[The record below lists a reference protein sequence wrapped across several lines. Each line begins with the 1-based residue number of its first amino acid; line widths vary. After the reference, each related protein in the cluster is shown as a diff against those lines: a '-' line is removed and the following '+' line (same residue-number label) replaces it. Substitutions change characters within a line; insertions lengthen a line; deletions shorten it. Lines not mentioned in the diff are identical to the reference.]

1 MQTRFEGKVAFV
13 TRARSGIRAAVTSA
27 LLDDGTDF
35 KETNM
40 SLFRLDAS
48 IFPGTSASAE
58 LAGII
63 EAEWTASHAGATV
76 VRRDVGSNPLP
87 ADAWTL
93 ATMAGFAPE
102 EERTPA
108 QREAL
113 FLATTLAAELRDAE
127 AVLLAVPLYNY
138 GVSQHFKTWVDL
150 VVAGAGAGDAVLK
163 GKPTVLATVRGGS
176 YGPGTPR
183 EGWDH
188 STPYLKR
195 ILADMWE
202 ADLTVIEREFTLVGV
217 NPELDDFKALAA
229 QFHSGA
235 LTAAR
240 DAGKALATR

>member
-1 MQTRFEGKVAFV
+1 
-13 TRARSGIRAAVTSA
+13 
-27 LLDDGTDF
+27 
-35 KETNM
+35 M

-48 IFPGTSASAE
+48 IFPATSAAAE

-63 EAEWTASHAGATV
+63 EEEWTASHPGGPV
-76 VRRDVGSNPLP
+76 VRRDLGSSPLP
-87 ADAWTL
+87 ADAWAL
-93 ATMAGFAPE
+93 AMAAGFAPE

-113 FLATTLAAELRDAE
+113 ALAAALAAELRDAE

-138 GVSQHFKTWVDL
+138 GVSQHFKAWVDL
-150 VVAGAGAGDAVLK
+150 VVAGAGATDPVLK

-176 YGPGTPR
+176 YGPGAPR

-188 STPYLKR
+188 STPYLRR

-217 NPELDDFKALAA
+217 NPALDEFKDIAA
-229 QFHSGA
+229 QFHSDA

-240 DAGKALATR
+240 DAGKALAAR

>member
-1 MQTRFEGKVAFV
+1 
-13 TRARSGIRAAVTSA
+13 
-27 LLDDGTDF
+27 
-35 KETNM
+35 M

-48 IFPGTSASAE
+48 IFPATSASAE

-63 EAEWTASHAGATV
+63 EAEWTASHPGEPV
-76 VRRDVGSNPLP
+76 VRRDLGSNPLP
-87 ADAWTL
+87 ADAWAL
-93 ATMAGFAPE
+93 AMAAGFAPE

-113 FLATTLAAELRDAE
+113 ALAAALAAELRDAE

-138 GVSQHFKTWVDL
+138 GVSQHFKAWADL
-150 VVAGAGAGDAVLK
+150 VVAGAGGTEPVLK

-176 YGPGTPR
+176 YGPGVPR

-188 STPYLKR
+188 STPYLRR

-217 NPELDDFKALAA
+217 NPALDEFKDIAA
-229 QFHSGA
+229 QFHSDA
-235 LTAAR
+235 LNAAR
-240 DAGKALATR
+240 DAGKALAAR